1 MAYAEIVEEAKDLSE
16 NNAAEVLDFIKFLK
30 SQEAQKNIERK
41 SNLLAGGL
49 MYIAEDFDD
58 TPDCFEEY
66 M

>member
-1 MAYAEIVEEAKDLSE
+1 MLPKCLIL
-16 NNAAEVLDFIKFLK
+16 FKFLK
-30 SQEAQKNIERK
+30 SKEAKKNIERK

-49 MYIAEDFDD
+49 IYIAEDFDD